1 MQKAIYSKNI
11 TLVFPTAETAAPAAM
26 PRRRNILRWLSR
38 KWDLIAILALMGSSA
53 AYCLYA
59 LSHLGM

>member
-11 TLVFPTAETAAPAAM
+11 TLVFPTTEAAAPTAA

-38 KWDLIAILALMGSSA
+38 KWDLIGILALMGSCA

-59 LSHLGM
+59 LTHLGM